1 MRKKRAFC
9 KCTILCYILEYIYI
23 VQIEKRHT
31 RTVLAFNMQ
40 NTTKDSSVFYLI
52 AYLHVERKQD
62 LCVSLL
68 FVQYRYTSIC
78 NTKKSTFTRQNTF
91 YFTILEIVP
100 MYTLV
105 SEGHVTMFK
114 CYLNST
120 AVNKVRV
127 AKLVEHQTSDLRVVG
142 SSSP

>member
-1 MRKKRAFC
+1 MARIGFRNVLPMLTVYFGINSRMRKKRAFC

-78 NTKKSTFTRQNTF
+78 NTKK
-91 YFTILEIVP
+91 V
-100 MYTLV
+100 
-105 SEGHVTMFK
+105 
-114 CYLNST
+114 YLQDKIRSISPFS
-120 AVNKVRV
+120 
-127 AKLVEHQTSDLRVVG
+127 KLYQCIHWYRKDM
-142 SSSP
+142 